1 MDNQHVD
8 AQTMIDNLTSIYSKQ
23 VTSLTTDLAKIYSLL
38 SELKNEN
45 NELRNQIAELSSNQE
60 ENE

>member
-8 AQTMIDNLTSIYSKQ
+8 AQAMIDNLTAIYSKQ
-23 VTSLTTDLAKIYSLL
+23 VTNLTTDLAKIYSLL